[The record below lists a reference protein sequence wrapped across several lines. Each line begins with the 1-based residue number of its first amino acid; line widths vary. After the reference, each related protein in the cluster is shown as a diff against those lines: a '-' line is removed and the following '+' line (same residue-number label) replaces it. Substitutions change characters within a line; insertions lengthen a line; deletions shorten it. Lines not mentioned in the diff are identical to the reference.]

1 MVTNAIQRFF
11 VNRQTQK
18 GITMIEYAL
27 MAALVAAVLTVAFS
41 GLTDAITAKFNA
53 IAGML
58 K

>member
-1 MVTNAIQRFF
+1 MVAYTIQRFF
-11 VNRQTQK
+11 ANRQDQK

-27 MAALVAAVLTVAFS
+27 MAALVAAVLTLAFS
-41 GLTDAITAKFNA
+41 GLTDAISAKFNA

>member
-1 MVTNAIQRFF
+1 MVTYTIQRFF
-11 VNRQTQK
+11 AKRQAQK

-27 MAALVAAVLTVAFS
+27 MAALVAAVLTLAFS